1 MHTTART
8 SSTKAYEDWKKA
20 QRAVEL
26 AARKHADTHTGETK
40 RALQNAREAESKAL
54 KNYSQSRLVTYSA
67 VLSKQARVSR

>member
-26 AARKHADTHTGETK
+26 ATRKYIATHTREAK
-40 RALQNAREAESKAL
+40 LALQNARETEAKAL

-67 VLSKQARVSR
+67 VLSKQARVQ